1 MHVCLISET
10 KLQNH
15 ISGVMVSLLTLSTID
30 CTFKTRSG
38 LTKDF
43 KIGICCFFAKH
54 TALRRKKKEWLAGNQ
69 DNVQR
74 HFYLQTVVP
83 LSQYYNLVQKGH
95 HHHLIV
101 CNLFS
106 SCYSLKIAQLA
117 LNDNRIF
124 VVNFIFSSYSK
135 LTHSS

>member
-30 CTFKTRSG
+30 CTFETRSG

-54 TALRRKKKEWLAGNQ
+54 TALRRKRKEWLAGNQ
-69 DNVQR
+69 DNV
-74 HFYLQTVVP
+74 
-83 LSQYYNLVQKGH
+83 
-95 HHHLIV
+95 
-101 CNLFS
+101 
-106 SCYSLKIAQLA
+106 
-117 LNDNRIF
+117 
-124 VVNFIFSSYSK
+124 
-135 LTHSS
+135 